1 MREDYWALSRHLT
14 HKVETCAVFFLCC
27 CLTFNDKTQ
36 NTLLVIAVLTYLYI
50 TSEIRAM
57 MARTVLTIL
66 IISLTLITFGVTD
79 GQVIVSPEFR
89 RVSECV
95 GRLQVYKVRY

>member
-1 MREDYWALSRHLT
+1 MGEEYWALSRHLT

-27 CLTFNDKTQ
+27 WLTFNE

-57 MARTVLTIL
+57 TARTMLTIL
-66 IISLTLITFGVTD
+66 IISLTLITIGVTE

-95 GRLQVYKVRY
+95 GRLQVYKVQY